1 MSTDNDT
8 EGAITRVT
16 RKGQVTI
23 PKELRD
29 EFGLEPGDEVVWSL
43 TNDGIVVRKANREN
57 ARGMLVPE
65 DTSEEQRE
73 KVAQELEQRIQEHRE
88 SIEDDLLDG
97 VDEA

>member
-1 MSTDNDT
+1 MSKDNDT
-8 EGAITRVT
+8 EGDITRVT

-29 EFGLEPGDEVVWSL
+29 EFGLEPGDEVVWNL
-43 TNDGIVVRKANREN
+43 TNEGIVVRKANRES

>member
-8 EGAITRVT
+8 EGNITRVT

-29 EFGLEPGDEVVWSL
+29 EFGLEPGDEVVWNL
-43 TNDGIVVRKANREN
+43 TNDGIVVRKANRES
-57 ARGMLVPE
+57 ARGMLVPD
-65 DTSEEQRE
+65 DTPDEQRE

-97 VDEA
+97 VDDA